1 MARAKILPMAVMT
14 PVEML
19 DAYRQSHAR
28 QPNEFRADGLT
39 ANCSNE
45 VFGDT
50 RCGLCKMYDRWTG
63 APKTSAARKPK

>member
-1 MARAKILPMAVMT
+1 MARGKILPMRVMT

-19 DAYRQSHAR
+19 DAYRESHR
-28 QPNEFRADGLT
+28 HLGVDLCIKDR
-39 ANCSNE
+39 
-45 VFGDT
+45 FGDT